1 MAMGRPL
8 DALDALDDAI
18 ALSPFYTEAKYNRAN
33 ALKQLDRFED
43 ARNAYRDVL
52 ELECNHPGA
61 LHNLGNTLKHLGDTS
76 GALICYQRKWRSTLN
91 TQRPT
96 SVTRL

>member
-18 ALSPFYTEAKYNRAN
+18 ALSSLYTEAKYNRAN

-43 ARNAYRDVL
+43 ARNAYKDVL
-52 ELECNHPGA
+52 KLECNHPGA
-61 LHNLGNTLKHLGDTS
+61 LHNLGNTLKHLET
-76 GALICYQRKWRSTLN
+76 LVEHLFVMKKYWRSTLN
-91 TQRPT
+91 T
-96 SVTRL
+96 